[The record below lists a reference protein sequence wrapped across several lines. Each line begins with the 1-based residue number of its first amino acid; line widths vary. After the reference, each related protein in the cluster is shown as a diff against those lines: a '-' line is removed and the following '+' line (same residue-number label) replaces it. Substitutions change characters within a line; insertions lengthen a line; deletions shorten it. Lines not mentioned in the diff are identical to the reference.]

1 MLPKF
6 LEPTGIEPFKID
18 GKTIDIPK
26 CKVTFDKWSGKP
38 VKETFGGKPILNV
51 SGRPMFAELAIMT
64 YFQNDGW
71 QTRWVETYGKKEP
84 ICLTEWKDDKYKNQ
98 VHVPFQDVAIVKL
111 LADIAKLNNDTYSGC
126 WDVVASKRDKLVFA
140 ESKRASKDSIRATQ
154 VNWLSAGL
162 KYGLHPNNFIVVQW
176 DLY

>member
-1 MLPKF
+1 MLPKK
-6 LEPTGIEPFKID
+6 LQPTDIEPFNIDNKI
-18 GKTIDIPK
+18 IDIPK
-26 CKVTFDKWSGKP
+26 CIVTFDKWTGVP

-64 YFQNDGW
+64 QFQNDGW

-98 VHVPFQDVAIVKL
+98 VHVPFLDNKIIKL

-126 WDVVASKRDKLVFA
+126 WDVVASNGDKIIFA
-140 ESKRASKDSIRATQ
+140 ESKRIKKDSIRSTQ

-162 KYGLHPNNFIVVQW
+162 KYGLQPDNFLVVQW
-176 DLY
+176 DT